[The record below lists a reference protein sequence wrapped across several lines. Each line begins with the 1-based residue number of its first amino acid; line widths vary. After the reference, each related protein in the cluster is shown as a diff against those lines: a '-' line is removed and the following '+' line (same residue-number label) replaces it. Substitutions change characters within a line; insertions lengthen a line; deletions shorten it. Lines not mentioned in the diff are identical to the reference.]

1 MSLKL
6 SQKLK
11 GDRKFFAIVFFILII
26 IFLSG
31 ILTPFRVHYQQSNW
45 NRELTKKIKDIRG
58 EVTALFNHK
67 ENKLLETSR
76 SIKKD
81 LAHILVPRNISYG
94 SLIKA
99 LNQDKY
105 DNYSVE
111 ILAPN
116 GKLIAWNRTVAVPVG
131 DILPL
136 AYPAG
141 ESHFFN
147 TELKTYLT
155 ITDTVLVENDQFY
168 LVVSRLIEK
177 HFKLQNRFFNDVDF
191 TKEISNK
198 FLTQFDV
205 EYTPFSDVTRDGRK
219 YSFELLNNKN
229 NKIGLVTFTK
239 PTLDTEINS
248 IYDFSAVLQ
257 SVLSAVAFIFFAF
270 GFRKEFKGIKRRT
283 YKLILLTG
291 YFASFRVLLYYVG
304 FPSNLLHGELSDPAY
319 FSSTFGGGLV
329 KSPAEFFITS
339 LFLVIITAKG
349 LSYLIDYIVLARR
362 KLRRGYILFAAVLIP
377 FTFVYLLTLRGLSA
391 SIKSVIFD
399 STLRYF
405 KEPDLIPN
413 MPSLVMNLNVL
424 LFTVSAI
431 IILSGIVLLLLA
443 YLPSAN
449 KKNFNKIFLGLFIAF
464 QVFGTIFLKIQREPL
479 INPLLSFIIISLIF
493 LLVYRIYSGKTRNI
507 FDYVYI
513 TLVASVVSITLMNYF
528 NIELE
533 KSSLKTTALEIN
545 RPNNNLLKFLISETL
560 SDAADNSTVIKDFY
574 MHGTNFEAEAFR
586 LWASSSL
593 QKESLAS
600 SLTIYDNRFNV
611 LGEFGVGTEN
621 KPGLMQQL
629 KRTDMSSGPAIIQSS
644 LPEDSLSKVYAGIIP
659 VTDRG
664 QKLGYI
670 AASISFSLQN
680 LGAQNIPDFLES
692 KKNIVN
698 SVLDVSQLKIFQF
711 YNSKLKEVYGDI
723 YPSRDQTKPIFKKEF
738 NQDNEAWLELSL
750 NGENYYTYLQKSG
763 ANGNEIIT
771 AVLTQVKRISWDLYN
786 FFKIFLI
793 HSIFIILLFVF
804 LLIVKMRQLRYS
816 FRTQLL
822 VAFLFISIIPVI
834 ILAGYN
840 RHIVKQRSQTAI
852 FNELSERTKYIENII
867 HEELEETKNFDYHA
881 AFVNAGKDLGIS
893 FAIYNGA
900 DQIFNSKPQFYRS
913 GLFTK
918 RLNPEVYYEMNYL
931 SYREYLVREKIDN
944 FLYDAYYKKVTING
958 QNVIMEVND
967 AFNKVRLTFSII
979 DVDIF
984 LFGVYSFATIIM
996 ILLSTVLANRISRPI
1011 RKLTK
1016 ATGSVAH
1023 GDFNIV
1029 LDNNEKGELRE
1040 LLEGFNLMTKELQK
1054 NQVELAE
1061 LERENA
1067 WKEMAKQVAHEI
1079 KNPLTPMKLAVQQL
1093 VVAYK
1098 DKTKDFEKIF
1108 EKLSSTLLTQIENL
1122 RGIASEFSRFAR
1134 MPNFK
1139 LEELDI
1145 IPVIDDTIN
1154 LFLEENIRITFRRDV
1169 AKAYIEGDNAQ
1180 LHRLLINFI
1189 RNSIQA
1195 DAKNIYIKLS
1205 SDSDNFILEI
1215 EDDGKG
1221 IPEPI
1226 SEKIF
1231 EPNFTTKERGMGL
1244 GLKLAKRFIEG
1255 INGSISLEK
1264 KNEPGTLFKIIIPVL
1279 QKNKTTST

>member
-1 MSLKL
+1 MSYKL
-6 SQKLK
+6 SKKLR
-11 GDRKFFAIVFFILII
+11 GDRKFFAIVFFILLI

-31 ILTPFRVHYQQSNW
+31 ILTPLRVHYQESNW
-45 NRELTKKIKDIRG
+45 NRELSKKIEAIRG
-58 EVTALFNHK
+58 EVLTLFSKK
-67 ENKLLETSR
+67 EDKLLETSQ
-76 SIKKD
+76 SLKKD
-81 LAHILVPRNISYG
+81 LSHILVPRNISYG

-99 LNQDKY
+99 LNENKY
-105 DNYSVE
+105 DDYSIE

-116 GKLIAWNRTVAVPVG
+116 GKLIAWNRTVAVPAN

-141 ESHFFN
+141 ETHFFN

-155 ITDTVLVENDQFY
+155 VTDTILVENDQFY

-177 HFKLQNRFFNDVDF
+177 HFELQNRYFEDINF
-191 TKEISNK
+191 TKEISNR

-205 EYTPFSDVTRDGRK
+205 DYTPFSDVSRDGRK
-219 YSFELLNNKN
+219 FSFELLNNKG

-239 PTLDTEINS
+239 PSLDSEVNS
-248 IYDFSAVLQ
+248 VYTFSSSLQ
-257 SVLSAVAFIFFAF
+257 SILSAVAFIFLGF
-270 GFRKEFKGIKRRT
+270 GFRKEFRGIKKRT
-283 YKLILLTG
+283 YKILLLTL
-291 YFASFRVLLYYVG
+291 YFASFRMLLYFVG
-304 FPSNLLHGELSDPAY
+304 FPSNILHGELVDPAY

-339 LFLVIITAKG
+339 FFLIIITAKG
-349 LSYLIDYIVLARR
+349 FAYLSNYVSDIHKKSV
-362 KLRRGYILFAAVLIP
+362 KNYILFSFLLLPSAFI
-377 FTFVYLLTLRGLSA
+377 YLLTIRGLSA
-391 SIKSVIFD
+391 SVKSVVFD
-399 STLRYF
+399 STLHYF
-405 KEPDLIPN
+405 KEPNLIPN
-413 MPSLVMNLNVL
+413 LPSLVMNLNVL
-424 LFTVSAI
+424 IFTVSALML
-431 IILSGIVLLLLA
+431 LSSIVILLLTL
-443 YLPSAN
+443 LPAINN
-449 KKNFNKIFLGLFIAF
+449 KRTNNIFLALFAVF
-464 QVFGTIFLKIQREPL
+464 QVLGFVFIKAQRDPL
-479 INPLLSFIIISLIF
+479 INPLLGFIFISLIF
-493 LLVYRIYSGKTRNI
+493 LLVYRVYNGRTDRIYN
-507 FDYVYI
+507 YVYI
-513 TLVASVVSITLMNYF
+513 TLAASVISITLMNYF

-533 KSSLKTTALEIN
+533 KASLKTTALEIN

-560 SDAADNSTVIKDFY
+560 NNAAGNRDVINDFY
-574 MHGTNFEAEAFR
+574 IHRTNFEAEAFR

-600 SLTIYDNRFNV
+600 SVTIYDEHFRV
-611 LGEFGVGTEN
+611 LGEFSVGMEN
-621 KPGLMQQL
+621 QPHILEQL
-629 KRTDMSSGPAIIQSS
+629 RLAIKNGSGILQISQSG
-644 LPEDSLSKVYAGIIP
+644 DTLSKLYAGLAP

-664 QKLGYI
+664 QTLGYI

-692 KKNIVN
+692 KKNIIN
-698 SVLDVSQLKIFQF
+698 SVLDVGQLKIFQF

-723 YPSRDQTKPIFKKEF
+723 YPSRDQTKPIFKAKYS
-738 NQDNEAWLELSL
+738 QDNEAWLELSL
-750 NGENYYTYLQKSG
+750 NGEKYYTYLLKTS

-771 AVLTQVKRISWDLYN
+771 AVSTQVKRISWDLFN

-793 HSIFIILLFVF
+793 HSIFIILLFSF
-804 LLIVKMRQLRYS
+804 LLIIKLRELKYS

-822 VAFLFISIIPVI
+822 VAFLFVSIIPVI
-834 ILAGYN
+834 ILAVYN
-840 RHIVKQRSQTAI
+840 RHIVQQRSQTAI

-867 HEELEETKNFDYHA
+867 NEELEETKNINYHQ

-893 FAIYNGA
+893 FAIYDGA
-900 DQIFNSKPQFYRS
+900 DQIFISKPQFQRS
-913 GLFTK
+913 GLFNQ

-931 SYREYLVREKIDN
+931 SYREYLVREKFDN
-944 FLYDAYYKKVTING
+944 FVYDAYYRKVTING
-958 QNVIMEVND
+958 QNVIIEVND

-996 ILLSTVLANRISRPI
+996 ILLSTILANRISRPI

-1029 LDNNEKGELRE
+1029 LDNNEKGELKE
-1040 LLEGFNLMTKELQK
+1040 LLEGFNSMTKELQK
-1054 NQVELAE
+1054 NQIDLAE

-1093 VVAYK
+1093 IVSYK
-1098 DKTKDFEKIF
+1098 DKTKNFDTVF

-1122 RGIASEFSRFAR
+1122 RVIASEFSRFAR

-1145 IPVIDDTIN
+1145 IPVIEDTIN
-1154 LFLEENIRITFRRDV
+1154 LFLEENIKISFQSELNS
-1169 AKAYIEGDNAQ
+1169 ASIEGDNAQ

-1195 DAKNIYIKLS
+1195 DAKNIFIKLHAGQ
-1205 SDSDNFILEI
+1205 DNFILEI

-1221 IPEPI
+1221 IPESI
-1226 SEKIF
+1226 SGRIF
-1231 EPNFTTKERGMGL
+1231 EANFTTKERGMGL

-1255 INGSISLEK
+1255 INGSITLEK
-1264 KNEPGTLFKIIIPVL
+1264 KSEPGALFRITVPIL
-1279 QKNKTTST
+1279 HNEKNG